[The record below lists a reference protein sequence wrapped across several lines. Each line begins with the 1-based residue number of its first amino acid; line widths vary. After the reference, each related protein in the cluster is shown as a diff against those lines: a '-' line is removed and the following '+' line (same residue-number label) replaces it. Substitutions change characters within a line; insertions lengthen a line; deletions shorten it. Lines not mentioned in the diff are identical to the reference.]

1 MRSKTIKITL
11 EDLLETL
18 LSHGIQ
24 LQKIE
29 EMMADMGIPR
39 SYIERALANIITIFP
54 RRGVKEEKEL
64 SGLNERRRDFD
75 ERAELTAQIKEV
87 RELIEKVYNKLFSTV
102 DGDGPAR
109 T

>member
-1 MRSKTIKITL
+1 MTL
-11 EDLLETL
+11 ENLLEVL

-29 EMMADMGIPR
+29 EMMAELGIPR

-54 RRGVKEEKEL
+54 QKGVKEGKEL
-64 SGLNERRRDFD
+64 GNLSERRRNFD
-75 ERAELTAQIKEV
+75 EQAELTAQIREV
-87 RELIEKVYNKLFSTV
+87 KELIEKVYNKLFLTHDS
-102 DGDGPAR
+102 DGPAR